1 MGKSFLLWEEKYVNN
16 PIEQIR
22 LPFFHAVNFKYKGED
37 YGFAGWWVLYW
48 GENGEN
54 DKIYDS
60 KEEFLNDPI
69 FDGRTFENALDDMTD
84 FAFEYEE
91 HDED

>member
-1 MGKSFLLWEEKYVNN
+1 M
-16 PIEQIR
+16 
-22 LPFFHAVNFKYKGED
+22 
-37 YGFAGWWVLYW
+37 YW

-69 FDGRTFENALDDMTD
+69 FDERTFENALDDMTD